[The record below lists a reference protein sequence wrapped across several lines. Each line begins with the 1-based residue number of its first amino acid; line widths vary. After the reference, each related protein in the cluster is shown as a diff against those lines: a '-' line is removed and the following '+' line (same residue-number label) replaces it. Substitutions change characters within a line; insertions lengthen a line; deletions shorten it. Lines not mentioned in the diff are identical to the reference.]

1 MYDAPMLHKPNQA
14 LRFVLLLGLVSLLS
28 DMTYEAARSIN
39 GPYLGILG
47 GTAAVVGTVAGLGE
61 LIGYGLRILSGLL
74 TDKTRRYWTITIAGY
89 ALNLLA
95 VPALALAG
103 SWEAAAVLIMIERL
117 GKAVRT
123 PARDA
128 MLSHA
133 AHSMGRGWAF
143 GLHEAMDQVGAMI
156 GPVIVAGILAW
167 KGSYPLG
174 YAVLLGPALL
184 ALGVLGVARMTHPRP
199 RDLEPSSIDTGE
211 TGFSPLFYLYLAA
224 AACMALGFADFP
236 LAAFH
241 LKKTGM
247 FEDQWIPM
255 IYAGAM
261 GVDAL
266 SALLLGKWYDKRGLP
281 VLAAVTALSA
291 FSAPLVF
298 LSGRAGLF
306 LGMGLWGVGL
316 GAQESIVRAV
326 VAGLVPKERRAT
338 GFGIFNSSF
347 GLAWFT
353 GSAAMGFLYDH
364 SLPALAAFSMAA
376 QLAALP
382 LLILIHKRRTKGGT
396 GGR

>member
-1 MYDAPMLHKPNQA
+1 MAPKPNQA

-39 GPYLGILG
+39 GPYLGLLG

-61 LIGYGLRILSGLL
+61 LVGYGLRILSGLL
-74 TDKTRRYWTITIAGY
+74 TDRTRRYWAITIGGY

-103 SWEAAAVLIMIERL
+103 SWEAAAVLMMAERL

-143 GLHEAMDQVGAMI
+143 GLHEAMDQVGAMV
-156 GPVIVAGILAW
+156 GPVIVAVVLAW
-167 KGSYPLG
+167 KGSYKLG

-184 ALGVLGVARMTHPRP
+184 ALGVLLAARWTHPRP
-199 RDLEPSSIDTGE
+199 GDLEPAAPKEGSQ
-211 TGFSPLFYLYLAA
+211 GFSPHFYLYLAA

-241 LKKTGM
+241 MKKTGM

-266 SALLLGKWYDKRGLP
+266 SALLLGKWFDKKGLP
-281 VLAAVTALSA
+281 VLAGATALSA
-291 FSAPLVF
+291 FSAPLIF
-298 LSGRAGLF
+298 LSGRTGL
-306 LGMGLWGVGL
+306 LVGMGIWGVAL

-326 VAGLVPKERRAT
+326 VAGLVPKNRRAT
-338 GFGIFNSSF
+338 GYGIFNSCF

-353 GSAAMGFLYDH
+353 GSAAMGFLYGR
-364 SLPALAAFSMAA
+364 SIITMAAFSLAA

-382 LLILIHKRRTKGGT
+382 FLLLVHRRS
-396 GGR
+396 